1 MKFRTEVDIKSSE
14 HQITYRSNLLFMGSC
29 FTENIGDIMKELQ
42 FPIDVN
48 PFGVNYNPSSV
59 ARNLW
64 TLINR
69 KEYSTNDLH
78 SGNGRWFSF
87 DHHSDFSDSDP
98 DTCLANINRRINFS
112 GSQLKE
118 TDYLL
123 LTWGTAWVYVH
134 RKTANVVSNCHKLP
148 AADFSRHLLSV
159 SQITDTYTKLFA
171 ALRKSAPELKIILTV
186 SPVRHWKDGARLNT
200 VSKSSLILAAHKL
213 TEMFSYCEYFPAW
226 EIAMDD
232 LRDYRYYD
240 DDLVHPNKQMISY
253 IWEKFSAAWLDQETM
268 KIMRKIEKLVNARNH
283 RPFDPNSEQYQ
294 DFSKKQLKE
303 ILLLEEQYP
312 FLKLGGLEDY
322 FRRSLK
328 KS

>member
-1 MKFRTEVDIKSSE
+1 MKFRTEVEIPAPE
-14 HQITYRSNLLFMGSC
+14 QQINYRSNLLFMGSC
-29 FTENIGDIMKELQ
+29 FTENIGDIMKNLQ
-42 FPIDVN
+42 FSIDVN

-64 TLINR
+64 TLINQ
-69 KEYSTNDLH
+69 KEYSTDDLH
-78 SGNGRWFSF
+78 SGNDRWFSF

-98 DTCLANINRRINFS
+98 DTCLTKINRRINLS
-112 GSQLKE
+112 GSKLKE

-134 RKTANVVSNCHKLP
+134 KRTANVVSNCHKLP
-148 AADFSRHLLSV
+148 ANDFSRHLLSV

-186 SPVRHWKDGARLNT
+186 SPVRHWKDGARLNS

-253 IWEKFSAAWLDQETM
+253 IWEKFSAAWLDQETI
-268 KIMRKIEKLVNARNH
+268 KIMKSVEKLVNAKNH
-283 RPFDPNSEQYQ
+283 RPFDPASQKHR
-294 DFSKKQLKE
+294 DFCSKQLEE
-303 ILLLEEQYP
+303 ILRLGELYP
-312 FLKLGGLEDY
+312 FLKLGELEDY
-322 FRRSLK
+322 FHASLK